1 MQHCKEYIDNKDW
14 LGKLKNG
21 FSDTEG
27 KTANLFIKVTCKGD
41 VVHEKE
47 FLKEGC
53 YKMIGNNWHEPVDDP
68 QIAIYTQFGAD
79 NTHKNTYGTARG
91 YTHVGLDIF
100 SIEGENAYACLDA
113 EVFEIQKWTR
123 TKGDSGYDHNI
134 TLKVKNPQEVKNRRR
149 EYTLAY
155 KTDKKQGG
163 NFNPKS
169 EVFLLRYAHLK
180 DILVK
185 KGQKVKVGDVIG
197 KTGISGV
204 IEGTKDPHLHFNM
217 YSDKKSNPY
226 LVNPAYYVYWKEI
239 GDLTEADK
247 KIQKDR
253 MEEGIK
259 TNAAP
264 KLSKIK

>member
-1 MQHCKEYIDNKDW
+1 
-14 LGKLKNG
+14 
-21 FSDTEG
+21 
-27 KTANLFIKVTCKGD
+27 
-41 VVHEKE
+41 
-47 FLKEGC
+47 
-53 YKMIGNNWHEPVDDP
+53 
-68 QIAIYTQFGAD
+68 
-79 NTHKNTYGTARG
+79 
-91 YTHVGLDIF
+91 
-100 SIEGENAYACLDA
+100 
-113 EVFEIQKWTR
+113 
-123 TKGDSGYDHNI
+123 
-134 TLKVKNPQEVKNRRR
+134 
-149 EYTLAY
+149 LAY

-163 NFNPKS
+163 NFNPKA

-239 GDLTEADK
+239 GDLTEVDK